1 MSTAPTLMNP
11 SNAFAAFSH
20 SGANDLQC
28 PHLLKNLKVKKNF
41 IALKEYF

>member
-28 PHLLKNLKVKKNF
+28 PHLLKNFKV
-41 IALKEYF
+41 